1 VRTSRKI
8 TQATVAQA
16 IGTSL
21 QHVQLTERGKANVRM
36 TTLIAWA
43 NALDVD
49 LAELMPGA
57 S

>member
-1 VRTSRKI
+1 
-8 TQATVAQA
+8 
-16 IGTSL
+16 L